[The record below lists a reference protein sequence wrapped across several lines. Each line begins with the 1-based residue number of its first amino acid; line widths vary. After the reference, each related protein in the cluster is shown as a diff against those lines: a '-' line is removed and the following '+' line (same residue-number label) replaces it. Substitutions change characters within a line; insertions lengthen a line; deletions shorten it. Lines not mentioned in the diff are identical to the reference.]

1 LAREFKGR
9 RFPQVALQ
17 VIWSHCDLAK
27 RPSKMVILQ
36 LPNKDPTVLARYYQ
50 ARPNVHLAVG
60 KKIVVGPWDAQDLML
75 EHFY

>member
-1 LAREFKGR
+1 
-9 RFPQVALQ
+9 
-17 VIWSHCDLAK
+17 
-27 RPSKMVILQ
+27 MVILQ